1 MYNSEHCY
9 GVILAGGVGSRF
21 WPISR
26 EDRPKQFLD
35 FVGSGKS
42 FLRMAFERFR
52 GLVPHENII
61 VVSLDRYRNLVMEH
75 LPELDERNLL
85 LEPYGRNTAPALAF
99 AAYSLLKRDP
109 EAVMIVS
116 PSDHL
121 IFNFDIFSST
131 IESALDYASENR
143 AIVALGIVP
152 DRPDSNFGYVQAV
165 DGGKAQEP
173 GVPVKVKTFT
183 EKPDAALA
191 EVFYKSGEFFWN
203 SGIFVWK
210 ASVIREELE
219 RYAPEITNLF
229 VGWETY
235 LGNIEEK
242 GFLEKAYM
250 NMERNSIDY
259 AVMEKTEIAWMIPA
273 KFGWADIG
281 NWESLYGYL
290 SLKDED
296 GNAVRASKKL
306 LIDDRNNIVYSSV
319 PRKLVVMSGMDD
331 FVVVDTG
338 DVLMICPRD
347 DRKLKEVT
355 ANMGMPEFE
364 NYR

>member
-1 MYNSEHCY
+1 M
-9 GVILAGGVGSRF
+9 ILAGGVGSRF

-35 FVGSGKS
+35 FTGNGKS
-42 FLRMAFERFR
+42 FLRMAYERFQ
-52 GLVPHENII
+52 GIVPQENII
-61 VVSLDRYRNLVMEH
+61 VVSLDRYRDLVFEH
-75 LPELDERNLL
+75 LPELDEKNLL

-99 AAYSLLKRDP
+99 VAYSLIKRDP
-109 EAVMIVS
+109 DAVMIVS

-121 IFNFDIFSST
+121 ISNFDLFKVT
-131 IESALDYASENR
+131 IQDALDYASSNR
-143 AIVALGIVP
+143 ALVALGIVP
-152 DRPDSNFGYVQAV
+152 DRPDANFGYVQAV
-165 DGGKAQEP
+165 DGRASVDSGA
-173 GVPVKVKTFT
+173 PVKVKTFT

-191 EVFYKSGEFFWN
+191 EVFFRSGEFFWN

-219 RYAPEITNLF
+219 HYAPEITRLF
-229 VGWETY
+229 TGWETY
-235 LGNIEEK
+235 LGNMEEK
-242 GFLEKAYM
+242 GFLEKVYM

-290 SLKDED
+290 SVKDVD
-296 GNAVRASKKL
+296 GNAVRAAKKL
-306 LIDDRNNIVYSSV
+306 LLDDHNNIVYSSV
-319 PRKLVVMSGMDD
+319 PRKLVVMSGMED

-355 ANMGMPEFE
+355 ANIGMPEYE